1 MEILINNKLNGKSIR
16 EILEFYH
23 VAKPMIYK
31 LSISNYV
38 YVNGQNINFDEK
50 LRTNDL
56 LSFDLASIETNST
69 VPYKGDIEILYEDED
84 IIIINKKENILISDD
99 GITKDTLGNRL
110 SFYYQKNG
118 MPNSVRPV
126 HVLDIQTTGMVV
138 FAKHFLAHSY
148 LSNLIEERKVTKIY
162 RCLCEGRFTEESG
175 EIDAAIGRHRHE
187 NKQIV
192 SKTGKKA
199 LTKYRVMSFKNN
211 ISKLEVEILEG
222 RKHQIRVHLAS
233 IQHPIIGDGLYGKEG
248 DRLML
253 HFFEISFIHPR
264 TLRTFSFKCPEAF

>member
-1 MEILINNKLNGKSIR
+1 MEILISNKLNGKSIR
-16 EILEFYH
+16 EVLEFYH

-38 YVNGQNINFDEK
+38 YVNGQKINFDEK
-50 LRTNDL
+50 LRTNDM
-56 LSFDLASIETNST
+56 LSFDLASIETNPT
-69 VPYKGDIEILYEDED
+69 IPYKGDIDILYEDED
-84 IIIINKKENILISDD
+84 IIIINKKERILITED
-99 GITKDTLGNRL
+99 GNTKDTLSNRL

-126 HVLDIQTTGMVV
+126 FVLDTDTTGMVV
-138 FAKHFLAHSY
+138 FAKHFLSHSY
-148 LSNLIEERKVTKIY
+148 LSNLIEERKVKKIY
-162 RCLCEGRFTEESG
+162 RCLCEGRFSEESG

-187 NKQIV
+187 NKQVI

-199 LTKYRVMSFKNN
+199 LTKYRVMSFNNN
-211 ISKLEVEILEG
+211 ISKLEIELLEG

-264 TLRTFSFKCPEAF
+264 TLRTFTLKCPESF

>member
-1 MEILINNKLNGKSIR
+1 MEILINNKFDGKSIR
-16 EILEFYH
+16 EVLEFYH

-31 LSISNYV
+31 LSISKYV
-38 YVNGQNINFDEK
+38 YVNGQNLNFDEK
-50 LRTNDL
+50 LKTNDI

-69 VPYKGDIEILYEDED
+69 IPYKGDIDILYEDED
-84 IIIINKKENILISDD
+84 IIIINKKDKILITED
-99 GITKDTLGNRL
+99 GNTTDTLGNRL
-110 SFYYQKNG
+110 SFYYHKNG

-126 HVLDIQTTGMVV
+126 HVLDTDTTGMVV

-162 RCLCEGRFTEESG
+162 RCLCEGRFTETYG

-199 LTKYRVMSFKNN
+199 LSKYRVISFKNN
-211 ISKLEVEILEG
+211 ITKLEVEILEG
-222 RKHQIRVHLAS
+222 RKHQIRVHLSS
-233 IQHPIIGDGLYGKEG
+233 IGHPIIGDGLYGKEG
-248 DRLML
+248 ERLML

-264 TLRTFSFKCPEAF
+264 TLRTFVWKCPETF